1 MEIKNAS
8 CYVRLKYPTGGGSPA
23 IYALQ
28 LLLLGQNS
36 PNAVSAVTMVPSLPA
51 YPGNEVVFSASETL
65 SSFAS
70 PQQRFQ
76 AYVEVREAAF
86 SQFAC
91 HISGDLVKL

>member
-1 MEIKNAS
+1 
-8 CYVRLKYPTGGGSPA
+8 
-23 IYALQ
+23 
-28 LLLLGQNS
+28 
-36 PNAVSAVTMVPSLPA
+36 MVPSLPA